1 MTNTTVIT
9 ITRPNTSVD
18 FFYDSIYWY
27 TAHFKILSVYT
38 DFCNQRKILSLDKN
52 ISTDELTSTRTI
64 IFSNSE
70 AKTEFGISMCQE
82 LGLSVD
88 EFMKIRQEYCDTS
101 GHTLS
106 IFEL

>member
-9 ITRPNTSVD
+9 ITRPNTSVN

-27 TAHFKILSVYT
+27 TAHYKVSSVYS
-38 DFCNQRKILSLDKN
+38 DFCNQGKILSLDKN
-52 ISTDELTSTRTI
+52 LSTDELTSTRTI

-70 AKTEFGISMCQE
+70 AKTEFGTKMCQA

-101 GHTLS
+101 GHT
-106 IFEL
+106 IDIIEL